1 MVVNA
6 KAVYRI
12 EVMAM
17 RANDVADV
25 IIEQLGSAPT
35 SMQLQKLLYYSQAW
49 HLAITGQPLF
59 DEECQAW
66 ENGPVVYEVWRERKP
81 FSSRVPHGRTDVRM
95 TKTADGIVG
104 LVCAAYGSLTG
115 DQLSALTHEEAP
127 WSEARAGV
135 PARHGSNKAI
145 SRASMATFYREHRRL
160 GGRTAEDL
168 AAAGVF
174 IAASDVDDDFDI
186 DALLSEIDETHQS
199 SIPHD
204 QIKVNA
210 EPLPAELSFDGIV
223 TDRVDL
229 RDADDC

>member
-1 MVVNA
+1 
-6 KAVYRI
+6 
-12 EVMAM
+12 M

-49 HLAITGQPLF
+49 HLAITGHPLF

-66 ENGPVVYEVWRERKP
+66 ENGPVVYEVWRERRP
-81 FSSRVPHGRTDVRM
+81 FSSRVPRGRTDVRL
-95 TKTADGIVG
+95 TKTAAGIVE
-104 LVCAAYGSLTG
+104 LVCAAYGSMSG

-135 PARHGSNKAI
+135 PAHHGSNKAI

-174 IAASDVDDDFDI
+174 VASPRVANDDFDI
-186 DALLSEIDETHQS
+186 DALLGELDPTLQA
-199 SIPHD
+199 SIPLD

-210 EPLPAELSFDGIV
+210 EALPPELSFDGIV
-223 TDRVDL
+223 TTRVDL